1 MKRAMYGEVE
11 ATITK
16 NTPTTTPTTRTEER
30 WMRTSTEKGSDLRES
45 RRKRKEE
52 KSSGTSL
59 SSLNEGRRPCT
70 RGPAARTTVTT
81 PLLPRL
87 ALGLS
92 PANGVSRR
100 RVRSESGEEKA
111 SRVIGRE
118 RGIQRAIG
126 QRFKACCFSSLFLLA
141 LVMLIVMVVIPSP
154 LSSGKLLGGL

>member
-52 KSSGTSL
+52 KSCGTSL
-59 SSLNEGRRPCT
+59 SSLNEGRPCT

-118 RGIQRAIG
+118 RGSQRAIG